1 MARQYMTKE
10 VTSTIIKAGKI
21 VVSESG
27 IPEVAVLEP
36 ITVLGTIS
44 QEKAQKRV
52 NKLHGI
58 GSTIFALETESK
70 VYRMKVED
78 FIKIAELV
86 TDENE
91 GSDVDEDEDEDADED
106 TDADLENGNNF
117 LEEEDKETKKV
128 VKGSRIRRVAKEEV

>member
-21 VVSESG
+21 VVGESG

>member
-1 MARQYMTKE
+1 MDVKMARQYMTKE

-21 VVSESG
+21 VVGESG

-86 TDENE
+86 TDDTEEEN
-91 GSDVDEDEDEDADED
+91 DDLDEDADED
-106 TDADLENGNNF
+106 SDSDLEGGNNF
-117 LEEEDKETKKV
+117 LEEEPKKV
-128 VKGSRIRRVAKEEV
+128 VKGTRIKRIAKEEV